1 MPGQIGHM
9 TVILV
14 YHKAPSVR
22 SAGCAVYSWESD
34 SQRGLLIVR
43 RSCGRNRSAQV
54 GPEPDR
60 GGSHVG
66 NRPSLACQTVRG
78 SVRSYV
84 LTGLRRSLS
93 TIPVGDVADL
103 DELPPRDS
111 SGLSSVHRL
120 TIGFNPRRPK
130 ARCAGLM
137 LRRETAQI
145 FSPSLRTRDGKP
157 LMPMKGIGSG
167 NRS

>member
-1 MPGQIGHM
+1 MS
-9 TVILV
+9 VILV
-14 YHKAPSVR
+14 YHKSLFVR

-60 GGSHVG
+60 EGSHVG

-78 SVRSYV
+78 SVRSFV
-84 LTGLRRSLS
+84 LTGFQRALS
-93 TIPVGDVADL
+93 TILVDDVSDF
-103 DELPPRDS
+103 DEFPTRDS

-137 LRRETAQI
+137 LRRETAQM
-145 FSPSLRTRDGKP
+145 FSPSSKSRDLKP
-157 LMPMKGIGSG
+157 LKWMNGFGIE